1 LIGRVVGPLVA
12 SQKHRKFEGATLLLV
27 QPLDERDEPRGPILL
42 AVDTVGAGLEEHCTV
57 EMHRGEVPLSPEE
70 LRERLADKDAVIVLL
85 PDRIDRPALDRAT
98 RLKIVANV
106 AVGYDNLDVGHARA
120 KGVVCTNTPDVLTDA
135 TADLTWALIL
145 DVTRRVSEGD
155 RLARAGNWKG
165 WTFEFMLG
173 SGLQGK
179 QLGIVGG
186 GRIGRAVAVRAAAFG
201 MRVAVASRKDPA
213 WPSAEHMPFD
223 RLLATSDVVSLHV
236 PFSQETHHLIDQPA
250 LARMKRTAFL
260 VNTTRGPVVDEAGLA
275 WALREH
281 LIAGAALDVFEH
293 EPEIHPDL
301 ARLENVVLSPHLGS
315 ATRETRTAMADLAVS
330 NVLAVLAG
338 KSPITPIQ

>member
-1 LIGRVVGPLVA
+1 MSSVLITRRLPAAVV
-12 SQKHRKFEGATLLLV
+12 R
-27 QPLDERDEPRGPILL
+27 R
-42 AVDTVGAGLEEHCTV
+42 LEEHCTV
-57 EMHRGEVPLSPEE
+57 DMHRGETPLSPAE
-70 LRERLADKDAVIVLL
+70 LRARVADKNAVIVLL
-85 PDRIDRPALDRAT
+85 PDRIDRALLDAAP

-106 AVGYDNLDVGHARA
+106 AVGYDNLDVRHAKQ

-145 DVTRRVSEGD
+145 DITRRVSEGD
-155 RLARAGNWKG
+155 RLARSGHWKG

-186 GRIGRAVAVRAAAFG
+186 GRIGRAVAERGRGFG
-201 MRVAVASRKDPA
+201 ARIAVASRRDPG
-213 WPSAEHMPFD
+213 WPDAEYMPLD
-223 RLLATSDVVSLHV
+223 RLLATSDIVSLHV
-236 PFSQETHHLIDQPA
+236 PLTPDTRHLIDQPA

-260 VNTTRGPVVDEAGLA
+260 INTTRGAVLDESALA
-275 WALREH
+275 WALKEH
-281 LIAGAALDVFEH
+281 MIAGAALDVFEK
-293 EPEIHPDL
+293 EPEILPEL
-301 ARLENVVLSPHLGS
+301 MTLGNVVLSPHLGS

-338 KSPITPIQ
+338 QPPLTPIESRS

>member
-1 LIGRVVGPLVA
+1 MSSVLITRRLPAAVV
-12 SQKHRKFEGATLLLV
+12 R
-27 QPLDERDEPRGPILL
+27 R
-42 AVDTVGAGLEEHCTV
+42 LEEHCTV
-57 EMHRGEVPLSPEE
+57 DMHRGETPLSPEE
-70 LRERLADKDAVIVLL
+70 LRARVADKDAVIVLL
-85 PDRIDRPALDRAT
+85 PDRIDRALLDAAP

-106 AVGYDNLDVGHARA
+106 AVGYDNLDVRHAKQ

-145 DVTRRVSEGD
+145 DITRRVSEGD
-155 RLARAGNWKG
+155 RLARGGHWKG

-186 GRIGRAVAVRAAAFG
+186 GRIGHAVAERGRGFG
-201 MRVAVASRKDPA
+201 ARIAVASRRDPG
-213 WPSAEHMPFD
+213 WPDAEYMPLD
-223 RLLATSDVVSLHV
+223 RLLATSDIVSLHV
-236 PFSQETHHLIDQPA
+236 PLTADTRHLIDQPA

-260 VNTTRGPVVDEAGLA
+260 INTTRGAVVDESALA
-275 WALREH
+275 WALKEH
-281 LIAGAALDVFEH
+281 MIAGAALDVFEQ
-293 EPEIHPDL
+293 EPEILPEL
-301 ARLENVVLSPHLGS
+301 MTLENVVLSPHLGS

-338 KSPITPIQ
+338 QPPLTPIESRS

>member
-1 LIGRVVGPLVA
+1 MGFVPNHMSSVLITRRLPAAVV
-12 SQKHRKFEGATLLLV
+12 R
-27 QPLDERDEPRGPILL
+27 R
-42 AVDTVGAGLEEHCTV
+42 LEEHCTV
-57 EMHRGEVPLSPEE
+57 DMHRGETPLSPQD
-70 LRERLADKDAVIVLL
+70 LRARAADKDALIVLL
-85 PDRIDRPALDRAT
+85 PDRIDRAVLDVAPQ
-98 RLKIVANV
+98 LKIVANV
-106 AVGYDNLDVGHARA
+106 AVGYDNVDVRHARQ

-145 DVTRRVSEGD
+145 DITRRVSEGD
-155 RLARAGNWKG
+155 RLARGGNWKG

-179 QLGIVGG
+179 QIGIVGA
-186 GRIGRAVAVRAAAFG
+186 GRIGRAVAERGRAFG
-201 MRVAVASRKDPA
+201 MKIAVTSHRDPG
-213 WPSAEHMPFD
+213 WPGTEYMPLD

-236 PFSQETHHLIDQPA
+236 PLSPETRRLIDQPA

-260 VNTTRGPVVDEAGLA
+260 VNTTRGAVVDESALA
-275 WALREH
+275 WALKEH
-281 LIAGAALDVFEH
+281 MIAGAALDVFEK

-301 ARLENVVLSPHLGS
+301 ATLENIVLSPHLGS

-338 KSPITPIQ
+338 QPPLTPIQ